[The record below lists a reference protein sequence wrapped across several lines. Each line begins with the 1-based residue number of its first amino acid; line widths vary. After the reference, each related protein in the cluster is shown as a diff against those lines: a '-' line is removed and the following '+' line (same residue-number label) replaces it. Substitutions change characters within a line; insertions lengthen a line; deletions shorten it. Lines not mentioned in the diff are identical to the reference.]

1 MSKSIITLVKEH
13 DTEWIYFYSEY
24 QNGKR
29 INKYSY
35 EEVKELR
42 KSNMVVII

>member
-1 MSKSIITLVKEH
+1 MSKSIIVLVKEH
-13 DTEWIYFYSEY
+13 DSDFNYIYSEY
-24 QNGKR
+24 ENGTR

-42 KSNMVVII
+42 KSNIVVII